1 MINRSHEGRVSLGA
15 GAHKS
20 LTAAITVRTC
30 ATNHGADRV
39 AVTQGVTQ
47 ALDVDGS
54 DSLGSGEAVG

>member
-1 MINRSHEGRVSLGA
+1 MSLGA